1 MNDFIREIERA
12 DSIVVLG
19 HIRPDGDCVGSCLG
33 VYNYIVDNYPEKQ
46 VDVYLDSF
54 RQEFGFLRGADRV
67 LHEKK
72 EQYYDLCISLDCGD
86 LERHGMF
93 EPYFHSAGRTVCV
106 DHHVSNVGFG
116 DVCFLKT
123 ECSATAEALFT
134 LMDSQCVGQECAD
147 CLYLGIVHDTGVF
160 KYGSTTRQTME
171 IAGQLLE
178 KGARSE
184 FIIDGTFYR
193 KTFLQNKM
201 LAKAL
206 DAAFLMFDGRVII
219 SCLSKEVFDE
229 MGATNLETDG
239 IVEALRITEGV
250 DCALWMYEYPQKGV
264 YKCSLR
270 SNEKV
275 DVNLIACAMGGG
287 GHIRAAGCEVEGSRD
302 TIILKISEMIRKQLE
317 AGRER

>member
-12 DSIVVLG
+12 DSIVLLG

-33 VYNYIVDNYPEKQ
+33 AYNYIVDNYPDKQ
-46 VDVYLDSF
+46 VDVYLDPF
-54 RQEFGFLRGADRV
+54 KQEFMFLRGADQV
-67 LHEKK
+67 LHERK
-72 EQYYDLCISLDCGD
+72 EQDYDLCISLDSGD
-86 LERHGMF
+86 IGRHGAF

-134 LMDSQCVGQECAD
+134 LLDPEGVGQECAD

-160 KYGSTTRQTME
+160 KYGNTTRQTME
-171 IAGQLLE
+171 VAGQLLE
-178 KGARSE
+178 KGARSA

-201 LAKAL
+201 LARAL
-206 DAAFLMFDGRVII
+206 DAAFLMFDGKVII

-239 IVEALRITEGV
+239 VVEALRITEGV
-250 DCALWMYEYPQKGV
+250 ECALWMYEYPKKGV

-270 SNEKV
+270 SNEIV
-275 DVNLIACAMGGG
+275 DVNLIACALGGG
-287 GHIRAAGCEVEGSRD
+287 GHVRAAGCEVEGSQD

-317 AGRER
+317 AGQER